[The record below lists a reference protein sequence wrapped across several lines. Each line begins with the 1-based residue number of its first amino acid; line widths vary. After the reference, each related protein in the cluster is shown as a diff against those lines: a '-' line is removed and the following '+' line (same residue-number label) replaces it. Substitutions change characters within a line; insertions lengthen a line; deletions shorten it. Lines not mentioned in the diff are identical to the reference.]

1 MPSKTESPSPGQL
14 LFMQISDKSYDEIF
28 LIERLT
34 QQWIEQYGECE
45 VTVCVN
51 GNAYP
56 FVSSHPKRLVT
67 IFTEDQEKNRQKFE
81 ILRENVKFDAIILL
95 DVYEYFVHPMDLNFL
110 PAWLKDVENPL
121 YAVDYFNLLV
131 YQKDHF
137 VLRHQVDIAEENRN
151 SVPLDLPLELLKPVL
166 PNMMEQISQETK
178 TWPVQSVFS
187 ELTLKAAH
195 LRTEIFES
203 MEAKDSDFL
212 ITVAFDPFLFTQA
225 AERQLSGYYLVLIEV
240 LVFYLRQFKG
250 QHFHVFI
257 VGMKPPAVAI
267 NLDPEINV
275 NLHYFGHFTE
285 DNYAAFLGASDLL
298 VLNNTWSVALL
309 DALYLN
315 LPVCIFGN
323 SIIEAWKDD
332 TETQKELRA
341 SFQPL
346 KPLYDL
352 CHLMI
357 NMNQYAMS
365 TPIFQFVTYP
375 LRDERLHFPQAGLQ
389 EAVLPYFLIDM
400 FDDMSTLPLLKEL
413 LLSQTTRQGYATLCQ
428 NYLQKQ
434 QGPLRF
440 GQIHKQVTTNHE

>member
-1 MPSKTESPSPGQL
+1 MSSKPESSPPGQL

-28 LIERLT
+28 LIERIT
-34 QQWIEQYGECE
+34 QQWIAHYGECD

-67 IFTEDQEKNRQKFE
+67 IFTEDQEKNKQKFD
-81 ILRENVKFDAIILL
+81 ILQENVNFDAIILL
-95 DVYEYFVHPMDLNFL
+95 DVYEYFMHPMDLNFL
-110 PAWLKDVENPL
+110 PAWLKDIDCPL

-131 YQKDHF
+131 YQGDHF
-137 VLRHQVDIAEENRN
+137 ALRRQVEMNTEEED
-151 SVPLDLPLELLKPVL
+151 SIPLDLPLQLLKPVL
-166 PNMMEQISQETK
+166 PNLVEQIGSEPK
-178 TWPVQSVFS
+178 TWPLDSNFS
-187 ELTLKAAH
+187 ELKLKAAH
-195 LRTEIFES
+195 LRTEIFDS
-203 MEAKDSDFL
+203 MEARDSDFL

-257 VGMKPPAVAI
+257 IGMKPPAVAV

-298 VLNNTWSVALL
+298 ILNNTWSVALL
-309 DALYLN
+309 DALNLG
-315 LPVCIFGN
+315 LPVCLFGN

-332 TETQKELRA
+332 TETEKELRA

-365 TPIFQFVTYP
+365 TPIFQFVSYP

-400 FDDMSTLPLLKEL
+400 FDDISTMPLLKEL
-413 LLSQTTRQGYATLCQ
+413 LLSQTIRQGYATLCQ
-428 NYLQKQ
+428 NYLEKQ
-434 QGPLRF
+434 QGAQGF
-440 GQIHKQVTTNHE
+440 GQIHKQVTSNHE